1 MIAHATIAAALLAGG
16 FLARAMVDPRSSLF
30 GRVRWRLPCAAIAL
44 TFDDGPWPGSTDRI
58 LDILATRRVSA
69 TFFVIGRNAL
79 RWPHLVE
86 RAHREGHLIANHTMD
101 HHWWCSMRRDAYWH
115 RQIGQAQDAIRA
127 ILHLEPALFRPP
139 MGHKT
144 LHTARAARAHGLHTI
159 TWTRR
164 AFDGVDSST
173 DDILAQ
179 LFRAREADILALHD
193 GAPPGAPR
201 KPAPTAEALPAA
213 LDMLQDRGLAF
224 ERLDTALAIPGYRVS
239 DLTHAQGARTSSPA

>member
-1 MIAHATIAAALLAGG
+1 MIGQATIAAALLAGG

-30 GRVRWRLPCAAIAL
+30 GRVHWHLPGAAIAL
-44 TFDDGPWPGSTDRI
+44 TLDDGPWPGSTDRI
-58 LDILATRRVSA
+58 LDILAARRVSA
-69 TFFVIGRNAL
+69 TFFVIGRNAM

-101 HHWWCSMRRDAYWH
+101 HHWWCSTRRDAYWH
-115 RQIGQAQDAIRA
+115 RQIGDAQAVISA
-127 ILHLEPALFRPP
+127 ILRLEPALFRPP

-144 LHTARAARAHGLHTI
+144 LHTARAARAYGMHTV

-173 DDILAQ
+173 DAILDQ
-179 LFRAREADILALHD
+179 LSRAKEADILALHD

-201 KPAPTAEALPAA
+201 KPAPTAEALPAV

-224 ERLDTALAIPGYRVS
+224 ERLDTALAISGYRVS
-239 DLTHAQGARTSSPA
+239 DPTHAHGARTSSRA